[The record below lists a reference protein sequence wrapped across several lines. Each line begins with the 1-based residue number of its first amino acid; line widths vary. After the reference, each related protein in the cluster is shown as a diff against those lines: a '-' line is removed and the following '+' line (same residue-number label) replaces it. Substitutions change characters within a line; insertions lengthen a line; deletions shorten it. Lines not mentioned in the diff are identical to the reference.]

1 MKYNKYLGIVSIIAV
16 MALSSCTDELDQ
28 NPIDPDSF
36 TEQNVFANEES
47 VKSALAKVY
56 ASLVLTG
63 QKGPDGLADID
74 GIDEGTSQFSRMLF
88 YMNELTTDAAVVG
101 WGDPGLPDLHEMS
114 WSANN
119 TLIEALYY
127 RLAQVVSFSNSFI
140 ANAAQ
145 FSGTNEVQYFIA
157 EARFIRAYAYYN
169 LMDLYGGVPITTEI
183 STELP
188 LQNSR
193 KEVFD
198 FVEAELLEIQDLL
211 KESGTNEYGRVDRV
225 AAWALLSRLY
235 LNAEVYTG
243 EAKYNESVSFSE
255 KVINS
260 SYIINTNDANGNGS
274 AYDELFLADN
284 HTNGAQN
291 EFIYALNFDGLN
303 SKTWAGTTFLIHA
316 AIGGSMNA
324 AEFGVNGGWSGL
336 RTTKALVDKFSDAV
350 TGTRTGGE
358 PITWADARAMFY
370 TDGQNYEIAT
380 IANEF
385 TDGYAVTKFKNVDVN
400 GVAGSDPTGNH
411 TDTDLPIIRLAEI
424 YLNYA
429 EATVRGGGGSPA
441 TAVNL
446 INQLRE
452 RAYGDASGNITAGD
466 LTIAFVM
473 DERARELYWEG
484 LRRTDL
490 IRNNQFTENSYL
502 WPFKGGAAQGASVG
516 KYRALFPFPNNIIS
530 TNPNIKQNDQY

>member
-1 MKYNKYLGIVSIIAV
+1 MKYNKYIWIASIVAA
-16 MALSSCTDELDQ
+16 MTFSSCTDELDQ

-36 TEQNVFANEES
+36 TEQDVFANEDN

-88 YMNELTTDAAVVG
+88 YMNELTTDEAVVG
-101 WGDPGLPDLHEMS
+101 WGDPGLPDLHEMN

-140 ANAAQ
+140 SNAEQ
-145 FSGTNEVQYFIA
+145 FNGSDEVQYFIA

-183 STELP
+183 STALP
-188 LQNSR
+188 LQNTR

-211 KESGTNEYGRVDRV
+211 KDSGTNEYGRVDKV

-243 EAKYNESVSFSE
+243 EAKYNECVTFSE
-255 KVINS
+255 QVINS

-303 SKTWAGTTFLIHA
+303 SKTWAGTTFLVHA
-316 AIGGSMNA
+316 AIGGSMDA

-336 RTTKALVDKFSDAV
+336 RTTKGLVEKFDGAV

-358 PITWADARAMFY
+358 PTAWADARAMFHS
-370 TDGQNYEIAT
+370 DGQNYEITT

-385 TDGYAVTKFKNVDVN
+385 TDGYAIAKFKNVDSN

-411 TDTDLPIIRLAEI
+411 TDTDLPLIRLAEI

-429 EATVRGGGGSPA
+429 EATARGGAGSTA
-441 TAVNL
+441 TAVSL
-446 INQLRE
+446 INELRE
-452 RAYGDASGNITAGD
+452 RAYGDATGNINSGD
-466 LTIAFVM
+466 LDVAFVM

-490 IRNNQFTENSYL
+490 IRNGQFTENTYL
-502 WPFKGGAAQGASVG
+502 WPFKGGASQGTGVG
-516 KYRALFPFPNNIIS
+516 KYRELFPFPNNIIS